1 MIFDDDEADRS
12 AVGRYP
18 ARATNRGGAQP
29 SLFDLLITAQADI
42 FETEELVPPDV
53 RFDPI
58 IHQFY
63 PDASD
68 QTRANLRFMLR
79 IFAETVFDLMDGTRI
94 EQQESIEWLNEA
106 EAEVTFGDV
115 CETLGYNARRMRAA
129 FEELLPELL
138 VCRGRLNI
146 LHSRKWTC
154 IEVDRK
160 KNPVIKPFIYQR
172 KTRTRQVDQGALQGV
187 WGGVAASGAAVD
199 RRLENKA
206 RRAAQLSTRA
216 HPPRDRS
223 ERLMRP
229 NVKVFTL
236 PKKVANTF
244 P

>member
-1 MIFDDDEADRS
+1 MIFDDDEADLPE
-12 AVGRYP
+12 VGRYA
-18 ARATNRGGAQP
+18 ARAPKRSAPQT
-29 SLFDLLITAQADI
+29 SLFDLLITAQNDL
-42 FETEELVPPDV
+42 FETEELVPVDF

-94 EQQESIEWLNEA
+94 EQQESIEWLNES

-115 CETLGYNARRMRAA
+115 CETLGYNPRRMRAA

-138 VCRGRLNI
+138 VCRGRFNI
-146 LHSRKWTC
+146 LHPVKWTC

-160 KNPVIKPFIYQR
+160 KNPVTKPFIY
-172 KTRTRQVDQGALQGV
+172 KKKARTRELDQGALQAA
-187 WGGVAASGAAVD
+187 WGGVAASGAAVE

-206 RRAAQLSTRA
+206 RRAVQLSTRA
-216 HPPRDRS
+216 HPPRERS
-223 ERLMRP
+223 ERLTRP
-229 NVKVFTL
+229 NIKVFTL